1 MRILMRSY
9 VEDYKIAAAK
19 ISFLETYG
27 MRYFFIDNLDKTSM
41 LVIDK
46 ENNDKKICI
55 SLLHKPENFKIDYPL
70 TIFYLRNGK
79 YKLQRNKFKTDT
91 NIETLSD
98 EFKECFKN
106 NLNTAFFNPNK
117 FIKDKA
123 KKEYAKIILN
133 SVPGLVKNDGVM
145 VDFEN
150 AEIFENYR
158 NKLNEGLLFK
168 YSANDKEKNN
178 RGSLSFCHPEKFN
191 DPFDCNC
198 SFKGGND
205 AVNKFRVLCLTKEYN
220 NILMWSHYG
229 DEHKGYCY
237 GYRFDDLCKIIS
249 SLKFNSTEEDQNKS
263 CLVIL
268 GDVTYTTKRPKQRS
282 SYSSFTWADINH
294 YINACFTKFKDW
306 EYEKEVRFVIMSDQ
320 PMPDFLEINPNIIK
334 TYRGCQSK
342 SNNKL
347 NKPNK
352 KLSKDPTR
360 YVLY

>member
-9 VEDYKIAAAK
+9 VEDYKIAVAK

-27 MRYFFIDNLDKTSM
+27 IRYFFIDNLDKTSM
-41 LVIDK
+41 LVID
-46 ENNDKKICI
+46 EEDYNKKKQI
-55 SLLHKPENFKIDYPL
+55 SLLCRPNNLQSEYPL
-70 TIFYLRNGK
+70 SIFYLRNEE
-79 YKLQRNKFKTDT
+79 YKLKQNKFKTDT

-106 NLNTAFFNPNK
+106 NLNTAFFNPDK
-117 FIKDKA
+117 FFKDKA
-123 KKEYAKIILN
+123 KKEYAKIILTY
-133 SVPGLVKNDGVM
+133 VPSLVKIDEAIE
-145 VDFEN
+145 DFEN
-150 AEIFENYR
+150 AEIFENYL
-158 NKLNEGLLFK
+158 KKFNEGLLFK
-168 YSANDKEKNN
+168 YSSKDIEETRKNN
-178 RGSLSFCHPEKFN
+178 GGSLSFCHPKKFN

-198 SFKGGND
+198 SFKGGKD

-249 SLKFNSTEEDQNKS
+249 SLKFNFTEEDQNKS

-306 EYEKEVRFVIMSDQ
+306 EYEKEVRFVIMSNQ
-320 PMPDFLEINPNIIK
+320 PMPDFLEINPDPAEC
-334 TYRGCQSK
+334 YRGCESGEDISLSK
-342 SNNKL
+342 S
-347 NKPNK
+347 
-352 KLSKDPTR
+352 STQ
-360 YVLY
+360 YILY